1 MTKVLQVMTS
11 HDRLGETGRE
21 TGYWASEL
29 THAYREFE
37 QAGYEIELASI
48 NGGTPPLDPLSDPHS
63 ESSMNREDHISA
75 EFYSDPELTS
85 KLAGAAKLSNLKPA
99 EYDIVYFTGGAGA
112 MWDFPENAEVIAF
125 VRSMWEESKIVSAVC
140 HGVAALC
147 NVTLADGSNLIAG
160 RELTGFSNAE
170 ENALEQMFG
179 LPKFVPFYLQDRL
192 VEKGGLYRQ
201 AQPFTPHVVASGNLL
216 TGQQP
221 ASGQLLA
228 TSIMD
233 QLAKHRSQR

>member
-11 HDRLGETGRE
+11 HDQLGDTGRK

-48 NGGTPPLDPLSDPHS
+48 DGGTPPLDPLSDPDS
-63 ESSMNREDHISA
+63 ESSMNREDQISA
-75 EFYSDPELTS
+75 KFYADPGLTAR
-85 KLAGAAKLSNLKPA
+85 LGAAAKLSNLDPA
-99 EYDIVYFTGGAGA
+99 DYDIVYYTGGAGA
-112 MWDFPENAEVIAF
+112 MWDFPDNADVIAF
-125 VRSMWEESKIVSAVC
+125 AGAMWDQGKIVAAVC

-147 NVTLADGSNLIAG
+147 NVTLADGSKLIAG

-170 ENALEQMFG
+170 ERALEQMFG
-179 LPKFVPFYLQDRL
+179 LGKFVPFYLQDRL
-192 VEKGGLYRQ
+192 VDEGGNYQQ
-201 AQPFTPHVVASGNLL
+201 APPFTPHVVAAGNLL

-228 TSIMD
+228 TSIID
-233 QLAKHRSQR
+233 KLANRTSEE